1 MTCHQD
7 SSRRIWMLKLILLL
21 IWVGLGPNYPK
32 MLGFKFSDPST
43 PLRGPPFDIGTPRAE
58 SASISASTGWILMIL
73 RSFWGFFMMLNP
85 FMILSKQLQ
94 VVLTHFRW
102 KILIFGVAERQTRDY
117 YRFKK
122 TPIM

>member
-1 MTCHQD
+1 MDAKIDFIVDLGLFGT
-7 SSRRIWMLKLILLL
+7 KLSKN
-21 IWVGLGPNYPK
+21 VGVQIFGP
-32 MLGFKFSDPST
+32 LD

-94 VVLTHFRW
+94 VFLTHFRW

>member
-1 MTCHQD
+1 
-7 SSRRIWMLKLILLL
+7 MLKLILLL
-21 IWVGLGPNYPK
+21 IWGDQPIQKCRGLNFRTPQLPSGGPLSISGS
-32 MLGFKFSDPST
+32 LG
-43 PLRGPPFDIGTPRAE
+43 LNPRL
-58 SASISASTGWILMIL
+58 SSISASTGWILMIL
-73 RSFWGFFMMLNP
+73 RSFWRFFMMLNQ

>member
-1 MTCHQD
+1 MT
-7 SSRRIWMLKLILLL
+7 RIREEEEVLD
-21 IWVGLGPNYPK
+21 
-32 MLGFKFSDPST
+32 GF
-43 PLRGPPFDIGTPRAE
+43 
-58 SASISASTGWILMIL
+58 LMIL

-102 KILIFGVAERQTRDY
+102 KILIFCVAERQTRDY

-122 TPIM
+122 TPNVVPRFGGF